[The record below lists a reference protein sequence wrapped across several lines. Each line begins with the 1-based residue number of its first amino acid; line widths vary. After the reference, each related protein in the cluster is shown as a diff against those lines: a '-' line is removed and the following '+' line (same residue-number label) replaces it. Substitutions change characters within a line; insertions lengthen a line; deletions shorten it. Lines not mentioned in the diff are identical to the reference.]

1 MCKVLH
7 ASLASLTKMK
17 FIVYF
22 CRKLKT
28 FHILKMFLYSLNVG
42 EGGRDGGN
50 FVKRNKRI

>member
-42 EGGRDGGN
+42 EGGREGGN